1 MHTDELKAPPRR
13 LRRIVAGL
21 AKLAVSAAL
30 LTLLARHTDLR
41 ELWATVR
48 TASMPWLAA
57 GLSVYTAIIVVST
70 WRWRLL
76 LHAQRILVTSRRLF
90 GIYLVAQFFNN
101 FLPSNIGGDVFR
113 IADTAKPAGSTT
125 RAATVVLTDRILGVT
140 GLTFVAAC
148 GATAT
153 KHFGENATIRSLPLW
168 LWAGFLLVLAAVVV
182 AVVAPRVIARLLQ
195 PLTIFHAE
203 WIGKRIAEITDALS
217 RFRAR
222 PQALLGCFSGAVTV
236 QLLFIAFYVTV
247 AHALRIAIGPWDLAV
262 IVPLSLVLQMLPVS
276 INGFGVREATFS
288 FFFVQLGLPIA
299 AALAVSLV
307 GTGLI
312 MFFSLSGA
320 VTYALRSSAAP
331 VTAHGGLSRGDAEGA
346 ELI

>member
-1 MHTDELKAPPRR
+1 MHTDELNAPPRR
-13 LRRIVAGL
+13 LRRVVAGL

-48 TASMPWLAA
+48 TASVPWLAA
-57 GLSVYTAIIVVST
+57 GLAIYTLIIIVST

-76 LHAQRILVTSRRLF
+76 LHAQRIAVSSRRLF

-113 IADTAKPAGSTT
+113 IADTARPAGSTT

-153 KHFGENATIRSLPLW
+153 KHFGDNPTIHSLPLW
-168 LWAGFLLVLAAVVV
+168 LWAGFLCVLAAVVI
-182 AVVAPRVIARLLQ
+182 AVVAPRLIARLLQ

-203 WIGKRIAEITDALS
+203 WIGKRIAEVTEALS

-222 PQALLGCFSGAVTV
+222 PQALLGCFCGAVTV

-247 AHALRIAIGPWDLAV
+247 AHALDVAIGPWDLAV

-320 VTYALRSSAAP
+320 VTYALRPGAAP
-331 VTAHGGLSRGDAEGA
+331 AASRGELSRGEAEGA